1 MDPKKPIQKKI
12 LHAGV
17 GASDFELP
25 DGTKLKFHFVTKK
38 TDGTI
43 LDDSR
48 KWDKPM
54 ELLIGKKFKLEAWE
68 MCLKTMRVQE
78 VSSFV
83 VKRQFACDY
92 PTVAKTLRDTFG
104 HMGKKKDP
112 DKIQRGHMCGMMAMQ
127 MEGGLGY
134 EDLNQL
140 MKDPQDLE
148 FIIEL
153 LSVELPDEYK
163 KEGWQMDAEEKLN
176 SVPNLKD
183 EGNRLYGEKKYIE
196 ATAKYADAIGR
207 LEQLMLREKPHDE
220 EWLALREQKIP
231 LLLNFSQCKL
241 LASEFYPVIE
251 HCTEVLEIDPDNVKA
266 LYRRAKAHVGA
277 WNPEEAKSDFGRV
290 AELDSSLEVTCK
302 KELKRVE
309 DMEKVK
315 DKDDQEKLRNL
326 F

>member
-1 MDPKKPIQKKI
+1 MEKAKPIQKKL

-17 GASDFELP
+17 GPPEIDIP

-38 TDGTI
+38 IDGTL

-48 KWDKPM
+48 KWDKAM

-68 MCLKTMRVQE
+68 MCLKTMRLQE

-83 VKRQFACDY
+83 VKRVYACEY

-104 HMGKKKDP
+104 HMGKKKAP

-163 KEGWQMDAEEKLN
+163 KESWQMDAEEKLN
-176 SVPNLKD
+176 SVPSLKD
-183 EGNRLYGEKKYIE
+183 EGNRLYGEKKYVE
-196 ATAKYADAIGR
+196 ATAKYGDAIGR

-241 LASEFYPVIE
+241 IASEFYPVIE
-251 HCTEVLEIDPDNVKA
+251 HCSEVLEIDPDNVKA
-266 LYRRAKAHVGA
+266 LYRRARAHVGA
-277 WNPEEAKSDFGRV
+277 WNPEQAKNDFKKV
-290 AELDSSLEVTCK
+290 AELDSGLEVTCR
-302 KELKRVE
+302 KELKAVE
-309 DMEKVK
+309 EMEK
-315 DKDDQEKLRNL
+315 DKDKEDQEKMRNL